1 MNVHQNHIL
10 IDPLYEPLDMTVE
23 DDELY
28 SDLQKVYA
36 ELLSSFEMRKAAWQL
51 QSGLLFEAFPGCTH
65 TRRAHAIGCW
75 LVGWHS
81 LRDVRVETATGG
93 PRALGQWLAE
103 GDDLRKEF
111 LLALLLHDVGHLPFS
126 HSLEAAILGGTTHE
140 DIGKS
145 LISGRDVENEKTED
159 NYYDILRE
167 LLTMGRMQQ
176 SAESAGQFEKYYRA
190 AKCEVRAVHDILSD
204 PEYELDP
211 ERIVAILGPRE
222 TESDPRIWALSKL
235 VDSEVDIDRIDHFLR
250 DSYYSGV
257 RFADYRIKSLL
268 QNLTV
273 CEEGSDLYARIV
285 EVGKGQ
291 KEDPILYK
299 HPCLLV
305 VQENGI
311 EHVQYLLTVRQFI
324 YDRILSNPKNLKLTA
339 ALCMAVKQAL
349 ANDPSLWNRLAFMT
363 DPILLQI
370 LREDRFRFQT
380 VSGYSALLQGEHR
393 TEDYSICR
401 QYLLKIDGTPCPTDD
416 AEKIRSHYL
425 HPDNREKIQ
434 NALHVVYREAER
446 VNRKEL
452 YHPRVLVHQC
462 RLPGANRW
470 WERVISAKSLLPL
483 GRSKG
488 ERQFFEWLDEKERD
502 RSGRLIVWCREGYD
516 FHEGNEELMNVL
528 EPIPT

>member
-23 DDELY
+23 DDELHRG
-28 SDLQKVYA
+28 LREVYA

-81 LRDVRVETATGG
+81 LRDIRVETATRGSLS
-93 PRALGQWLAE
+93 LGKWLAE

-111 LLALLLHDVGHLPFS
+111 LLALLLHDIGHLPFS
-126 HSLEAAILGGTTHE
+126 HSLEASVLGGTTHE

-145 LISGRDVENEKTED
+145 LISGRDVGNTED

-176 SAESAGQFEKYYRA
+176 SARDTDQFEEYYQK
-190 AKCEVRAVHDILSD
+190 AKGEVRAVYDILRTRRYKLNPD
-204 PEYELDP
+204 
-211 ERIVAILGPRE
+211 RIVAILGPEE
-222 TESDPRIWALSKL
+222 TESDRRIWALGKL

-273 CEEGSDLYARIV
+273 CEEGSDLYARIA
-285 EVGKGQ
+285 EVGKEP
-291 KEDPILYK
+291 KDSSPYK

-363 DPILLQI
+363 DPILLQVF
-370 LREDRFRFQT
+370 REDRFRFET

-393 TEDYSICR
+393 TEDYSTCH
-401 QYLLKIDGTPCPTDD
+401 QYLLKIDGTSCPTKN
-416 AEKIRSHYL
+416 AEEIRSFYL
-425 HPDNREKIQ
+425 HPDNTEKIR

-446 VNRKEL
+446 INRKEPH
-452 YHPRVLVHQC
+452 HPRVLVHQC
-462 RLPGANRW
+462 RLPGATRW

-502 RSGRLIVWCREGYD
+502 RSGRLVVWCREGYD
-516 FHEGNEELMNVL
+516 FHEENDELLNVL